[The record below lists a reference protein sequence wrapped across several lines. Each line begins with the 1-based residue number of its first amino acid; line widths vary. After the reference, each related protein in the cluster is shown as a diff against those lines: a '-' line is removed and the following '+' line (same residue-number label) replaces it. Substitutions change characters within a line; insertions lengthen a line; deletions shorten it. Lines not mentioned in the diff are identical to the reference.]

1 MKNTIKQIE
10 DALVAIEQSE
20 FPNVYFDEFAE
31 SGKYAGVSYSRGIGE
46 VDGEEV
52 DVTIY
57 IDNETLEVVDI
68 LIEEPED
75 C

>member
-1 MKNTIKQIE
+1 MKNTIEQIQ
-10 DALVAIEQSE
+10 DALVAIEQLE

>member
-1 MKNTIKQIE
+1 MKNQIE
-10 DALVAIEQSE
+10 QIQNALIAIEQSE

-31 SGKYAGVSYSRGIGE
+31 SGKYAGVSYSRGIGD

-52 DVTIY
+52 DITIY

-68 LIEEPED
+68 LIEELEK
-75 C
+75 

>member
-1 MKNTIKQIE
+1 MKNQIE
-10 DALVAIEQSE
+10 QIQNALIAIEQSE

-52 DVTIY
+52 DITIY

-68 LIEEPED
+68 LIEELEK
-75 C
+75 

>member
-1 MKNTIKQIE
+1 MTNFKNIE
-10 DALVAIEQSE
+10 TALTAIEQSK

-31 SGKYAGVSYSRGIGE
+31 SGRYPNVSYSRGIGE
-46 VDGEEV
+46 VEGEEV

-68 LIEEPED
+68 LIEEVEK
-75 C
+75 